1 MKDIICQGGE
11 RMETVI
17 IAEAVL
23 PVDIYRRRE
32 FCQCVYLQLD
42 SRQCEY
48 YGKRI

>member
-1 MKDIICQGGE
+1 MKDIICQSGE

-23 PVDIYRRRE
+23 PVDIHRRRE
-32 FCQCVYLQLD
+32 FLSVRLLQLD

>member
-32 FCQCVYLQLD
+32 FLSVRLLTAGQQTM
-42 SRQCEY
+42 
-48 YGKRI
+48 